1 MLKDFRDFVLESD
14 FVALATGLIVGGAVG
29 ALVTSIVRDFVTPL
43 IALATG
49 GVNFDQYAFT
59 IPGTK
64 AVFAWGNFI
73 TVAINTVIILAIVF
87 IIIRLVE
94 RLKRDQEA
102 KDRECPY
109 CLSSIAAKATRCP
122 QCTSELEAAPK
133 A

>member
-49 GVNFDQYAFT
+49 GTSFDQYVFS

-64 AVFAWGNFI
+64 ATFAWGNFI
-73 TVAINTVIILAIVF
+73 TVAIDTVIILGIVF
-87 IIIRLVE
+87 LIIRAVE
-94 RLKRDQEA
+94 RLKRDEEA
-102 KDRECPY
+102 KEKDCPY
-109 CLSSIAAKATRCP
+109 CFSSIAAKATRCP
-122 QCTSELEAAPK
+122 RCTSELEPASK